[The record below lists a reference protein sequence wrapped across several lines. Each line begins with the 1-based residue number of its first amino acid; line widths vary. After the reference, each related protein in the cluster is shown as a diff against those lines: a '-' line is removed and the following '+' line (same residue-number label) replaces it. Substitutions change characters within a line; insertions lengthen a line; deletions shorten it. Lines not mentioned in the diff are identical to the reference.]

1 MTDEVFR
8 EARQAF
14 EFLPGVSTM
23 RRSIAILARGG
34 VKERQIRN
42 WCRAVAE
49 QYGVEDYVGPA
60 FDQNVMAVGLK
71 LAQAEGQS

>member
-14 EFLPGVSTM
+14 EVLPGVSTM
-23 RRSIAILARGG
+23 RQSIAILARAG
-34 VKERQIRN
+34 VEERTIRK